1 MKGIDQNLTYIFSIH
16 FKYRMFKKLGGALAN
31 VAKQQVEQA
40 LHQQQHGASQHYQPP
55 QQQWTPQPPPQVT
68 PPAPQAPQGFPNP
81 GEIWAFA
88 DPGFRGACSR
98 FSVGDV
104 PNLAVSNSYR
114 NLQLSLILFQGYGHQ

>member
-1 MKGIDQNLTYIFSIH
+1 
-16 FKYRMFKKLGGALAN
+16 MFKKLGGALAN
-31 VAKQQVEQA
+31 AAKQQVQQA
-40 LHQQQHGASQHYQPP
+40 MQQQQPQAPPQQNQQQQYQPP

-88 DPGFRGACSR
+88 DPSFRGACSR

-104 PNLAVSNSYR
+104 PNLVVTT
-114 NLQLSLILFQGYGHQ
+114 